1 VLIWAIG
8 LVQVRA
14 VICTI
19 DIISGL
25 PAMLASGGLGVYEA
39 DLLVPKLA
47 EDGSWRKEDMNRVLG
62 GVGTS
67 CVKM

>member
-1 VLIWAIG
+1 
-8 LVQVRA
+8 
-14 VICTI
+14 
-19 DIISGL
+19 
-25 PAMLASGGLGVYEA
+25 MLASGGLGVYEA